1 LQKSLKIFE
10 ENGMK
15 KAVTEIKQK
24 IKLAKEMKEKG
35 RQQSSQQQR
44 ADILQDHY

>member
-1 LQKSLKIFE
+1 LILTQEYRDALSYLQKSLKIFE

-24 IKLAKEMKEKG
+24 IKLAKEMKDKG
-35 RQQSSQQQR
+35 R
-44 ADILQDHY
+44 